1 MAGPYFFP
9 GRPQAEKYLAIFA
22 DEQRSNGLRD
32 LILHLSWRNAAAP
45 SILHWH
51 VVRLKRTLQ

>member
-1 MAGPYFFP
+1 
-9 GRPQAEKYLAIFA
+9 
-22 DEQRSNGLRD
+22 
-32 LILHLSWRNAAAP
+32 LHLSWRNAAAS